1 MNALKVISSLTLL
14 LVLISCGNSYDGET
28 IEAQGTIEA
37 TNVLVSSKV
46 NGEILSVLK
55 DEGDYIT
62 AGDTVMLI
70 DREIY
75 ELQLAAALAV
85 MQGAEAQYLLLKTG
99 AREEDIN
106 QSEELL
112 KQAEINFELA
122 NKDFKRMKNLYESKA
137 ITQKQFDDAKAR
149 YDVSQAQ
156 LRSAKENFSKISNYA
171 RPEELKQAE
180 ANLNRAI
187 ANVNLIKK
195 SIRECYV
202 TSPISGFIVKTFIEE
217 GETATAMSSLFYVSD
232 LSKIEMTIYI
242 SETELA
248 KVKLNQQAEITTDT
262 YPDKN
267 YEGRVSYISPE
278 AEFTPKNIQTKE
290 ERTKLVFAVKIK
302 IGNNDFELKD
312 GMPADAVIYL

>member
-1 MNALKVISSLTLL
+1 MNALKVISSLSLL
-14 LVLISCGNSYDGET
+14 LILISCGNNYDGET

-55 DEGDYIT
+55 DEGEFIT
-62 AGDTVMLI
+62 VGDTVMII
-70 DREIY
+70 DKEIY
-75 ELQLAAALAV
+75 ELRLAEASA
-85 MQGAEAQYLLLKTG
+85 MMDGAEAQYLLLKTG

-106 QSEELL
+106 QSKELL
-112 KQAEINFELA
+112 RQAEINFELA
-122 NKDFKRMKNLYESKA
+122 KKDFERMKNLYESKA

-149 YDVSQAQ
+149 YDVSQTQ
-156 LRSAKENFSKISNYA
+156 LRSAKENLSKISNYA

-202 TSPISGFIVKTFIEE
+202 TSPIGGFVVKTFIEK

-248 KVKLNQQAEITTDT
+248 RVKLNQQVDITTDT